1 MIIRKVTIEL
11 TEKQYEKLCQVAS
24 SAGKTVGKVVQ
35 TFAEELPENEELQDW
50 LKQKQERNLLSYLA
64 EKGKLEL
71 MTSLIERTVS
81 YQADLSE
88 AYAKGK
94 NRAVSVAEE
103 KLKTSWQLIQGEYI
117 QYKQENKTAKPL
129 IDELQMVRNWRL
141 HGK

>member
-1 MIIRKVTIEL
+1 M
-11 TEKQYEKLCQVAS
+11 
-24 SAGKTVGKVVQ
+24 
-35 TFAEELPENEELQDW
+35 LQDW
-50 LKQKQERNLLSYLA
+50 LGQKQERNFLAYLS

-94 NRAVSVAEE
+94 SRAVSIAEE

-117 QYKQENKTAKPL
+117 QYKQENEEAKPL
-129 IDELQMVRNWRL
+129 IDELQTVRNWKL
-141 HGK
+141 HGKL